1 MLLLARCLNHI
12 FIFVMMMQWMMNAS
26 IVLLLLAT
34 LVASSFASLL
44 DKKWLDNTTQGARGA
59 TEYQALRFKHAHTH
73 NAQQRWKI
81 RRILRYYYH
90 QSI

>member
-1 MLLLARCLNHI
+1 
-12 FIFVMMMQWMMNAS
+12 MMMQWMMNAS

-59 TEYQALRFKHAHTH
+59 TE
-73 NAQQRWKI
+73 
-81 RRILRYYYH
+81 
-90 QSI
+90 